1 MHHKDRASAL
11 PVTAT
16 RSTILDLVL
25 LFSIGA
31 AFGHQS
37 ALGATAVG
45 QNVTNV
51 QRAQHLIGAFNSH
64 DVTATLEY
72 FDLTATWNRGSGRTV
87 HGRDVMSDRVRD
99 FFAAFP
105 DATLTNAQ
113 YVPLGA
119 EIVVVE
125 WTLAAT
131 HRHDW
136 RVAERPEPFI
146 AKGASVRV
154 VGADVLRFNKS
165 GLIVSDDSR
174 GDIETLFAQINGGG
188 APTITAAHIRE
199 FAERYTAA
207 WCSQKPESVASF
219 YSEHGSLQINGGT
232 AAVGRAAVTASA
244 QSFMTAFPDMRVIMD
259 DLRVEADRAVYQW
272 TLTGTNSGPGGTG
285 KRIHFRGFELW
296 RFGRDGLIAESRGHY
311 DSAVYEQQV
320 RSGVDDR

>member
-1 MHHKDRASAL
+1 M
-11 PVTAT
+11 

-25 LFSIGA
+25 LVSIGA
-31 AFGHQS
+31 AVGQQS
-37 ALGATAVG
+37 ALGATGMV

-51 QRAQHLIGAFNSH
+51 QRAQHLVGAFNDH
-64 DVTATLEY
+64 DVTATLEH
-72 FDLTATWNRGSGRTV
+72 FDLAATWNRGNRETV
-87 HGRDVMSDRVRD
+87 HGRDLMADRVRQ
-99 FFAAFP
+99 FFVAFP

-119 EIVVVE
+119 DIVVVE

-136 RVAERPEPFI
+136 RVGERPEPFI

-165 GLIVSDDSR
+165 GLIASDDSR
-174 GDIETLFAQINGGG
+174 GDLETLFAQLDGGG
-188 APTITAAHIRE
+188 PPTITAAHIRE
-199 FAERYTAA
+199 LAERYTAA

-219 YSEHGSLQINGGT
+219 YSEHGSLRINGGT
-232 AAVGRAAVTASA
+232 PAVGRAAVTASA
-244 QSFMTAFPDMRVIMD
+244 QSFMIAFPDMKVIMD
-259 DLRVEADRAVYQW
+259 DLRVEGDRAVYQW
-272 TLTGTNSGPGGTG
+272 TFIGTNSGPGGTG

-296 RFGRDGLIAESRGHY
+296 QFGRDGLIAESRGHY